1 MSFRGWII
9 KKVLKANMNHS
20 MDYDA
25 KRKDFGKIGEKFKV
39 PKTVICEISE
49 ISGVPVEWVYPA
61 GERIDK
67 AVIFL
72 HGGSYC
78 IGSAAAY
85 RPFIVGLAEKIKL
98 PVLSIE
104 YRLAPEHPFPAAL
117 NDVKSVYE
125 GLLNVGLD
133 SDDIVLL
140 GDSAGGGL
148 ALATTMFLRDS
159 QISMPKAIALLSPWT
174 DLTMSSESC
183 VQKADVDPINS
194 YDFDKMCAMDYAGS
208 EALTNCLISP
218 LYGDYIDVPPI
229 FIHSGT
235 EDIGRDDSIRTAEK
249 AKEAGVD
256 VTFKLWEG
264 MFHDF
269 TVFYMLT
276 PEGKQSFNKLVDFI
290 RNHLLP
296 ME

>member
-1 MSFRGWII
+1 MSLRGWIT
-9 KKVLKANMNHS
+9 KKVLKASMNHS
-20 MDYDA
+20 MDYDVM
-25 KRKDFGKIGEKFKV
+25 RKDFEKIGEMYKMPSAVCF
-39 PKTVICEISE
+39 EISE
-49 ISGVPVEWVYPA
+49 ISGVPVEWMYPA
-61 GERIDK
+61 GGRIDK

-85 RPFIVGLAEKIKL
+85 RPFIAGLAEKIKL

-133 SDDIVLL
+133 ADDMVLL

-148 ALATTMFLRDS
+148 ALATTMYFRDN
-159 QISMPKAIALLSPWT
+159 QIAMPKAIALLSPWT
-174 DLTMSSESC
+174 DLTMSSDSC
-183 VQKADVDPINS
+183 VQKAAIDPINS
-194 YDFDKMCAMDYAGS
+194 YDFDKMCAKDYAGS
-208 EALTNCLISP
+208 ESLTNWLVSP
-218 LYGDYIDVPPI
+218 LYGDYTDVPPV

-235 EDIGRDDSIRTAEK
+235 EDIDRDDSIRTAAK

-269 TVFYMLT
+269 TVFYKLT
-276 PEGKQSFNKLVDFI
+276 PEGKQSFNELVGFI
-290 RNHLLP
+290 HKHLLA
-296 ME
+296 MA